1 MSLEAILS
9 RIAGGGSVSQT
20 ELLPFICLE
29 DRDERADVN
38 YRLADAYFNSGGEE
52 NLQRARVFIQR
63 AWQLSSFRTD
73 LLPLYTQIHS
83 ALDDIPKIRE
93 AYKHLGIAAAARG
106 DVPEA
111 ISYFDQWQYAYMQ
124 FKRLDKFEYD
134 FDVLD
139 AMDRL
144 ARPYKLVPKPRTDVL
159 KSGKIRVAYLV
170 KGITE
175 LGSVLIKVN
184 LLFARYHDRSRFEP
198 VFFVPESKNDV
209 LSCEAGPEHLR
220 LFENHGFSVI
230 TAPETGSTQEK
241 LRAVARAIYDAGA
254 DLLITSGA
262 LTQFRHY
269 YITSLR
275 PAPFVVGLIQGPP
288 PQYAPPALDGA
299 LAWSKHPLIDCP
311 VSCVWIPLQ
320 GDLPERDKITPY
332 DKKELGIPDNA
343 RVVASAG
350 RYVKFQEPAFWQ
362 AVVDLLHE
370 FPQMY
375 YLVLGPEES
384 QIPFLP
390 DVLTPES
397 KARIRFLSWR
407 GDSYLKGL
415 CLADVLIDTFPSG
428 GGGAILDP
436 LALGI
441 PCVSFENDYMR
452 LFDQTDWS
460 LADEFINVP
469 EMPEMVAPR
478 WDFAQMKRVV
488 GRLLVDEEYRSDVA
502 RRSQAFVLETRTN
515 PRKSVRDCEDA
526 YMRFMERK
534 LSANAAN
541 EIESSTRPAPRWVAR
556 AALEVK
562 RALKFGV
569 RVLDRV
575 A

>member
-9 RIAGGGSVSQT
+9 RIASGESVPHT
-20 ELLPFICLE
+20 ELLPYICLE
-29 DRDERADVN
+29 KRNERAGVN
-38 YRLADAYFNSGGEE
+38 YQLAEAYFKSGGEE
-52 NLQRARVFIQR
+52 NLERARVFIQR
-63 AWQLSSFRTD
+63 AWQLSGFRED

-111 ISYFDQWQYAYMQ
+111 IRYFDQWQYAYMQ

-144 ARPYKLVPKPRTDVL
+144 ARPYRLAPKPRR

-198 VFFVPESKNDV
+198 MFFTPESKNDI
-209 LSCEAGPEHLR
+209 LHSEAGPEHLCQ
-220 LFENHGFSVI
+220 FESHGCSVI
-230 TAPETGSTQEK
+230 TGPETGSVQER
-241 LRAVARAIYDAGA
+241 LRAVARAIYDARA
-254 DLLITSGA
+254 DLLVTSGA
-262 LTQFRHY
+262 LTQFQHY

-288 PQYAPPALDGA
+288 PQYAPPVLDGA

-332 DKKELGIPDNA
+332 DKQELRIPDNA

-384 QIPFLP
+384 QIPFVA

-397 KARIRFLSWR
+397 KERVRFLSWR
-407 GDSYLKGL
+407 GDSYLRGL

-428 GGGAILDP
+428 GGGALLDP

-441 PCVSFENDYMR
+441 PCVSFENNYMR

-469 EMPEMVAPR
+469 EMVVPR
-478 WDFAQMKRVV
+478 WDFEQMKRTV
-488 GRLLVDEEYRSDVA
+488 GRLIVDEEYRSDVA
-502 RRSQAFVLETRTN
+502 RRSQAFVLKTRTN
-515 PRKSVRDCEDA
+515 PQQSVRDCEDA
-526 YMRFMERK
+526 YLKFMQRRLPE
-534 LSANAAN
+534 NALPAR
-541 EIESSTRPAPRWVAR
+541 STRPAPRWIAR
-556 AALEVK
+556 AALEAK
-562 RALKFGV
+562 RALRFGV